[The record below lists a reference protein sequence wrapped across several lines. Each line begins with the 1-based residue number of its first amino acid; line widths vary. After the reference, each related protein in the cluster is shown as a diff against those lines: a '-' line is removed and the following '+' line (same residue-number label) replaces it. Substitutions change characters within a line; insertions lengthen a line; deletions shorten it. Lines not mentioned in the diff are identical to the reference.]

1 MFVDGC
7 VGEKSGKG
15 FCKAVKNAGGESTIL
30 ELNLKTLEYEPQQKV
45 RFPSIGAARSIDDPV
60 QRMLTVLAADD
71 RAGQLARETTA
82 DSLVY
87 AAKITP
93 EIAGSIVDVDE
104 AMRWRFNFDASSF
117 EVRHTLLHHADVLQ
131 KVLQARGDSG
141 ALPEL
146 VTRVKSAGQGTFYT
160 GIPGRRAYFDF
171 HTNVYKPV
179 PEPEG
184 AISLAAARAAN
195 KVIRDNGSGALM
207 NLGDR

>member
-7 VGEKSGKG
+7 VGEKRGEG
-15 FCKAVKNAGGESTIL
+15 FYKCVKNAGGESTIL
-30 ELNLKTLEYEPQQKV
+30 EMNLKKMEEEAEQKK
-45 RFPSIGAARSIDDPV
+45 RFPSIGAARSIDDPL

-104 AMRWRFNFDASSF
+104 AMRWGFNFDAGSF
-117 EVRHTLLHHADVLQ
+117 EVWDTLLQHPDVLQ

-160 GIPGRRAYFDF
+160 GIPGKRAYFDF

-179 PEPEG
+179 REPEG

-195 KVIRDNGSGALM
+195 KGIRDNGSGALID
-207 NLGDR
+207 LGDR